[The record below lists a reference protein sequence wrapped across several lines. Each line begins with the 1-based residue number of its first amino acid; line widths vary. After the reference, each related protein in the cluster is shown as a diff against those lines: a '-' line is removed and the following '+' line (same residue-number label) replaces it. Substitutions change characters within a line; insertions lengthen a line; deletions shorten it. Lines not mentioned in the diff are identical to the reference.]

1 MLNVK
6 ENVRRLISNIYEC
19 QKKILINRRF
29 IGDLISEGNRN
40 AVSALQD
47 EIKRLQENIREF
59 QMELN
64 ERFDYSHT

>member
-29 IGDLISEGNRN
+29 IGDLLSEGNRN

-47 EIKRLQENIREF
+47 EINRLQKNIQEF
-59 QMELN
+59 QMELS
-64 ERFDYSHT
+64 ERFNYSHT

>member
-47 EIKRLQENIREF
+47 EIRRLQENIREF